1 MRTRPVG
8 AWQRMLDDQHGII
21 TTKQMHAFGVN
32 KDSIGHCVENGQW
45 LRVFR
50 GVISVTNGPLTR
62 EMHLSAALLYA
73 GRGALLSHTTAAEEW
88 GWVRPGPGPVHV
100 TVPYGCSATSRPPT
114 MRHAK
119 RNVTSESNA
128 QIHPGVIVHRSR
140 AISHIGVE
148 TNPARTSIADT
159 VLDLVV
165 AESTSRQATITLVS
179 AMSSGGV
186 NVEAMARKV
195 QVRRPM
201 RYLKPI
207 LHTLT
212 LMRDGVH
219 SALEHRYALDVEQ
232 AHGLPAAR
240 RQAPVFV
247 DGRQLFED
255 VRYATCDLIVRLDGQ
270 AFHSAK
276 QRRFRD
282 RRRDNAAE
290 LRNLPRLMYGWHE
303 VTEDPCGVYREVREV
318 LVREGWNDSSHP
330 CEQCTLVSGNS

>member
-1 MRTRPVG
+1 MRTRPAG
-8 AWQRMLDDQHGII
+8 AWQRLLDDQHGII
-21 TTKQMHAFGVN
+21 TTKQMHENGVN
-32 KDSIGHCVENGQW
+32 KDSIDHCVETGQW

-50 GVISVTNGPLTR
+50 GVLSVTNGPLTR
-62 EMHLSAALLYA
+62 EMQLSAALLFA

-88 GWVRPGPGPVHV
+88 GWRRVGSGPVHL
-100 TVPYGCSATSRPPT
+100 TVPYGCSAISRPPT

-119 RNVTSESNA
+119 QNFTSESNE

-140 AISHIGVE
+140 AMSHIGVE
-148 TNPARTSIADT
+148 TNPARTSAADT
-159 VLDLVV
+159 VLDLAV
-165 AESTSRQATITLVS
+165 AEPSSRQAVITLVS

-186 NVEAMARKV
+186 NVAAMTRKV
-195 QVRRPM
+195 EVRRPM
-201 RYLKPI
+201 RYLKAI
-207 LHTLT
+207 LHTLA

-219 SALEHRYALDVEQ
+219 SALEHRYVLDVEQ
-232 AHGLPAAR
+232 AHGLPAGK

-255 VRYATCDLIVRLDGQ
+255 IRYEICDLIVRLDGQ

-303 VTEDPCGVYREVREV
+303 VAEDPCGVYREVREV
-318 LVREGWNDSSHP
+318 LVREGWNDASYP
-330 CEQCTLVSGNS
+330 CERCSS

>member
-1 MRTRPVG
+1 MRTRPAG
-8 AWQRMLDDQHGII
+8 AWQRLLDDQHGII
-21 TTKQMHAFGVN
+21 TTKQMHENGVN
-32 KDSIGHCVENGQW
+32 KDSIDHCVETGQW

-62 EMHLSAALLYA
+62 EMQLSAALLFA

-88 GWVRPGPGPVHV
+88 GWRRVGSGPVHL
-100 TVPYGCSATSRPPT
+100 TVPYGCSAISRPPT

-119 RNVTSESNA
+119 QNFTSESNE

-140 AISHIGVE
+140 AMSHIGVE
-148 TNPARTSIADT
+148 TNPARTSAADT
-159 VLDLVV
+159 VLDLTV
-165 AESTSRQATITLVS
+165 AEPSSRQAVITLVS

-186 NVEAMARKV
+186 NVAAMTRKIE
-195 QVRRPM
+195 VRRPM
-201 RYLKPI
+201 RYLKAI
-207 LHTLT
+207 LHTLA

-219 SALEHRYALDVEQ
+219 SALEHRYVLDVEQ
-232 AHGLPAAR
+232 AHGLPAGK

-255 VRYATCDLIVRLDGQ
+255 IRYEICDLIVRLDGQ

-303 VTEDPCGVYREVREV
+303 VAEDPCGVYREVREV
-318 LVREGWNDSSHP
+318 LVREGWNDSSYP
-330 CEQCTLVSGNS
+330 CERFTS

>member
-1 MRTRPVG
+1 MRTRPAG
-8 AWQRMLDDQHGII
+8 TWQRLLDEQHGII

-32 KDSIGHCVENGQW
+32 KDSINYYVETGQW

-50 GVISVTNGPLTR
+50 GVVSVTNGPLTR
-62 EMHLSAALLYA
+62 EMQLSAALLYA

-88 GWVRPGPGPVHV
+88 GWVRPAAGPVHV
-100 TVPYGCSATSRPPT
+100 TVPYGCSATSKPPT

-119 RNVTSESNA
+119 QNFTSESNE
-128 QIHPGVIVHRSR
+128 QIHPGVVVHRSR
-140 AISHIGVE
+140 AMGHIGVE
-148 TNPARTSIADT
+148 TNPARTSTVDT

-165 AESTSRQATITLVS
+165 AEPTSRQATTTLVS

-186 NVEAMARKV
+186 NVAAMTSKV
-195 QVRRPM
+195 EVRRPM
-201 RYLKPI
+201 RHLKPI
-207 LHTLT
+207 LHTLA

-219 SALEHRYALDVEQ
+219 SALEHRYVLDVEQ
-232 AHGLPAAR
+232 AHGLPVGQ

-255 VRYATCDLIVRLDGQ
+255 IRYQICDLIVRLDGQ

-303 VTEDPCGVYREVREV
+303 VTDDPCGVYREVREV
-318 LVREGWNDSSHP
+318 LVREGWDDASYP
-330 CEQCTLVSGNS
+330 CERCAL

>member
-1 MRTRPVG
+1 MRTRPAG
-8 AWQRMLDDQHGII
+8 AWQRLLDDQHGII
-21 TTKQMHAFGVN
+21 TTKQMHENGVN
-32 KDSIGHCVENGQW
+32 KDSIDHCVETGQW

-50 GVISVTNGPLTR
+50 GVLSVTNGPLTR
-62 EMHLSAALLYA
+62 EMQLSAALLLA

-88 GWVRPGPGPVHV
+88 GWRRVSSGPVHL
-100 TVPYGCSATSRPPT
+100 TVPYGCSAISRPPT

-119 RNVTSESNA
+119 QNFTSESNE

-140 AISHIGVE
+140 AMSHIGVE
-148 TNPARTSIADT
+148 TNPARTSAADT
-159 VLDLVV
+159 VLDLAV
-165 AESTSRQATITLVS
+165 AEPSSRQAVITLVS

-186 NVEAMARKV
+186 NVAAMTRKV
-195 QVRRPM
+195 EVRRPM
-201 RYLKPI
+201 RYLKAI
-207 LHTLT
+207 LHTLA

-219 SALEHRYALDVEQ
+219 SALEHRYVLDVEQ
-232 AHGLPAAR
+232 AHGLPAGK

-255 VRYATCDLIVRLDGQ
+255 IRYEICDLIVRLDGQ

-303 VTEDPCGVYREVREV
+303 VAEDPCGVYREVREV
-318 LVREGWNDSSHP
+318 LVREGWNDASYP
-330 CEQCTLVSGNS
+330 CERCSS

>member
-1 MRTRPVG
+1 MRTRPAG
-8 AWQRMLDDQHGII
+8 AWQRLLDDQHGII
-21 TTKQMHAFGVN
+21 TTKQMHENGVN
-32 KDSIGHCVENGQW
+32 KDSIDHCVETGQW

-62 EMHLSAALLYA
+62 EMQLSAALLFA

-88 GWVRPGPGPVHV
+88 GWRRVGSGPVHL
-100 TVPYGCSATSRPPT
+100 TVPYGCSAISRPPT

-119 RNVTSESNA
+119 QNFTSKSNE

-140 AISHIGVE
+140 AMSHIGVE
-148 TNPARTSIADT
+148 TNPARTSAADT
-159 VLDLVV
+159 VLDLTV
-165 AESTSRQATITLVS
+165 AEPSSRQAVITLVS

-186 NVEAMARKV
+186 NVAAMTRKIE
-195 QVRRPM
+195 VRRPM
-201 RYLKPI
+201 RYLKAI
-207 LHTLT
+207 LHTLA

-219 SALEHRYALDVEQ
+219 SALEHRYVLDVEQ
-232 AHGLPAAR
+232 AHGLPAGK

-255 VRYATCDLIVRLDGQ
+255 IRYEICDLIVRLDGQ

-303 VTEDPCGVYREVREV
+303 VAEDPCGVYREVREV
-318 LVREGWNDSSHP
+318 LVREGWNDSSYP
-330 CEQCTLVSGNS
+330 CERCTS

>member
-1 MRTRPVG
+1 MKTRPSG
-8 AWQRMLDDQHGII
+8 TWQRLLDVQHGII
-21 TTKQMHAFGVN
+21 TTKQMYEHGVN
-32 KDSIGHCVENGQW
+32 KDSIDHCVENGQW

-62 EMHLSAALLYA
+62 EMQLSAALLYA

-88 GWVRPGPGPVHV
+88 GWQRVGSGPVHV
-100 TVPYGCSATSRPPT
+100 TIPYGCSATSRPPT
-114 MRHAK
+114 TRHAK
-119 RNVTSESNA
+119 RNFTSESNE

-140 AISHIGVE
+140 AMEHIGIE
-148 TNPARTSIADT
+148 TDPARTSLADT

-179 AMSSGGV
+179 AMSSGSV
-186 NVEAMARKV
+186 NVAAMTRKV
-195 QVRRPM
+195 EARRPM

-212 LMRDGVH
+212 LMRGGVH
-219 SALEHRYALDVEQ
+219 SALEHRYVLDVEQ
-232 AHGLPAAR
+232 AHGLPAAK
-240 RQAPVFV
+240 RQVPVFV

-255 VRYATCDLIVRLDGQ
+255 LRYDTADLIVRLDGQ

-290 LRNLPRLMYGWHE
+290 LSNLPRLMYGWHE
-303 VTEDPCGVYREVREV
+303 VTEDACGVYREVREV
-318 LVREGWNDSSHP
+318 MVREGWIDSSYP
-330 CEQCTLVSGNS
+330 CERCAL

>member
-1 MRTRPVG
+1 MKTRPAG
-8 AWQRMLDDQHGII
+8 TWQRLLDEQHGIV
-21 TTKQMHAFGVN
+21 TTKQMYENGVN
-32 KDSIGHCVENGQW
+32 KDSIDHYVETGQW
-45 LRVFR
+45 LRVCR

-62 EMHLSAALLYA
+62 EMQLSAALLYA
-73 GRGALLSHTTAAEEW
+73 GRGALLSHASAAEEW
-88 GWVRPGPGPVHV
+88 GWIRPGSGPVHV

-119 RNVTSESNA
+119 QNFTSESNE

-140 AISHIGVE
+140 AMGHIGVE

-159 VLDLVV
+159 VLDLAVV
-165 AESTSRQATITLVS
+165 EPSSRLATIALVS

-186 NVEAMARKV
+186 NVAAMSRKIEA
-195 QVRRPM
+195 RRPM

-207 LHTLT
+207 LHTLA

-219 SALEHRYALDVEQ
+219 SALEHRYVLDVER
-232 AHGLPAAR
+232 AHGLPAGQ

-247 DGRQLFED
+247 DGRKLFED
-255 VRYATCDLIVRLDGQ
+255 IRYEICDLIVRLDGQ

-290 LRNLPRLMYGWHE
+290 LRNLPRLVYGWHE
-303 VTEDPCGVYREVREV
+303 VTQDPCGVYREVREV
-318 LVREGWNDSSHP
+318 LVREGWNDASFP
-330 CEQCTLVSGNS
+330 CERCAL

>member
-1 MRTRPVG
+1 MRARPVG

-32 KDSIGHCVENGQW
+32 KDSISHCVENGQW

-318 LVREGWNDSSHP
+318 LVREGWNDSSYP
-330 CEQCTLVSGNS
+330 CEQCTLVSVNS